1 MTLPPEVKKILET
14 LKEGGLEGFV
24 VGGCVRDLLMDREP
38 KDWDITT
45 NAKPEKIQKLF
56 PEHVYENTFGTVGVK
71 TGSEDSVLAIVEV
84 TPYRVE
90 GKYTDKRHPDEIKFA
105 DNMAD
110 DLWRRDFTIN
120 AMAMDSEGNIID
132 NHGGRKDIQDGL
144 VRTVGNPE
152 ERFSEDALRMLRAVR
167 FTATLEFK
175 IEKETFQAIQKNAGW
190 LKAISKERIRDEFVK
205 IIESDRAHEGIQLL
219 EECGLLEYI
228 IPEMREGIGVAQNL
242 HHIYTV
248 WEHNLLALKY
258 TADKKYS
265 LPVRLGSL
273 FHDIGKPRSKRGEGT
288 HSTFYGHEVI
298 GARMVAGIVDR
309 LKFANDISEKIIR
322 LVRYH
327 MFFYT
332 PDEVTASSVRRLL
345 ANVGKE
351 NVEDLLKLREADRI
365 GSGRPKAIP
374 YKLRHLKFMIDKVSR
389 DPISVKM
396 LKVNGNDVMQEL
408 KDGPGPK
415 VGLVLNMLLAEVLDD
430 PTKNKSEQ
438 LISRIHE
445 LDKSSPEELAGALKK
460 IQDAQEAEDKTLADK
475 HYVQTNQD

>member
-24 VGGCVRDLLMDREP
+24 VGGCVRDLLMGREP

-273 FHDIGKPRSKRGEGT
+273 FHDIGKPR
-288 HSTFYGHEVI
+288 
-298 GARMVAGIVDR
+298 
-309 LKFANDISEKIIR
+309 
-322 LVRYH
+322 
-327 MFFYT
+327 
-332 PDEVTASSVRRLL
+332 
-345 ANVGKE
+345 
-351 NVEDLLKLREADRI
+351 
-365 GSGRPKAIP
+365 
-374 YKLRHLKFMIDKVSR
+374 
-389 DPISVKM
+389 
-396 LKVNGNDVMQEL
+396 
-408 KDGPGPK
+408 
-415 VGLVLNMLLAEVLDD
+415 
-430 PTKNKSEQ
+430 
-438 LISRIHE
+438 
-445 LDKSSPEELAGALKK
+445 
-460 IQDAQEAEDKTLADK
+460 
-475 HYVQTNQD
+475 